1 MRPPARNG
9 PPHGDGATP
18 SNASR
23 HALGHAVRVL
33 PSPGTSARCRRLI
46 PVGGFDL
53 VIFDCDG
60 VLVDSERLV
69 VRVEAEI
76 VTGLGWSLTESDIVE
91 RFVGRSAAYMHRRS
105 SGIWAGAS
113 TGTRVRG
120 SLPGGVSRRSLEPV
134 PGIIDALREITLPT
148 CVASS
153 GSHDRIRFTLGKTG
167 LLERFRGRSS
177 VSTTSESAS
186 RLRTSSST
194 PPRRW
199 GPHRHG
205 VRSSRTAPP
214 ASTPD
219 WRPDDGVRILRRVT
233 SADSLSIG
241 GSLLF
246 DDMAELPALLASE
259 ESTSARRGAGGQGR
273 RFAKKTSP

>member
-1 MRPPARNG
+1 MVTAQHPP
-9 PPHGDGATP
+9 TP
-18 SNASR
+18 AGT
-23 HALGHAVRVL
+23 LWGHAVRVL

-91 RFVGRSAAYMHRRS
+91 RFVGRSAAYMHREIERHLGRS
-105 SGIWAGAS
+105 IDWDSEFEARYREVFEAD
-113 TGTRVRG
+113 
-120 SLPGGVSRRSLEPV
+120 LEPV

-167 LLERFRGRSS
+167 LLERFRGRIFS
-177 VSTTSESAS
+177 VDDVGIGKPAPDIFLHAAKKMGASPARCAVVEDSAS
-186 RLRTSSST
+186 
-194 PPRRW
+194 
-199 GPHRHG
+199 G
-205 VRSSRTAPP
+205 VNAGLAAGMTVFAYC
-214 ASTPD
+214 
-219 WRPDDGVRILRRVT
+219 GGVT